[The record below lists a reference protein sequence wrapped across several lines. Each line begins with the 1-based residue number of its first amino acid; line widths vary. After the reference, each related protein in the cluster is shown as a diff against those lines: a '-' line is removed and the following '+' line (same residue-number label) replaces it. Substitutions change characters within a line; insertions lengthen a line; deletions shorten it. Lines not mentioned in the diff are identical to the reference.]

1 MDIARTGTRQV
12 LKQKAIQMQVFLDK
26 KGILISF
33 ITDMDKH
40 KIRAENLVKIYGKR
54 TVVNDLSM
62 EMQQGEVVG
71 ILGPNGA
78 GKTTTFYMIIGLAK
92 PNKGKVFLDDKDISH
107 KPMYKRARL
116 GLGYLAQAPSIFSK
130 LSVEDNIMAIL
141 QTVNI
146 NRKEQKLRLQES
158 LEELNLTHVAKQ
170 KAYTLSG
177 GERRKLEITRAL
189 VTKPTFIFMDEPFA
203 GVDPI
208 AVADIQDIIGKLR
221 DKDIG
226 IMITDHN
233 VIETLKIVN
242 RAYIIYNGKVMVSG
256 TSKELINDE
265 KARELYLGDRF
276 MQSPFELSL

>member
-1 MDIARTGTRQV
+1 
-12 LKQKAIQMQVFLDK
+12 
-26 KGILISF
+26 
-33 ITDMDKH
+33 MDKH
-40 KIRAENLVKIYGKR
+40 KIRAQNLVKIYGKR
-54 TVVNDLSM
+54 TVVNDLCM
-62 EMQQGEVVG
+62 EMSQGEVVG

-92 PNKGKVFLDDKDISH
+92 PNQGKVFFDETDISH

-116 GLGYLAQAPSIFSK
+116 GLGYLAQAPSIFAK

-141 QTVNI
+141 QTLKL
-146 NRKEQKLRLQES
+146 NRKEQKNRLQES

-208 AVADIQDIIGKLR
+208 AVADIQHIISKLR

-233 VIETLKIVN
+233 AIETLKIVN
-242 RAYIIYNGKVMVSG
+242 RAYIIYQGKIIVSG
-256 TSKELINDE
+256 SSQELINDE
-265 KARELYLGDRF
+265 KVKELYLGDRF
-276 MQSPFELSL
+276 MVNPFEQSV